1 MVSVFW
7 QFLPGWMMNPLL
19 LPGPERPEAFSPS
32 GLALLSVGSCSLP
45 LPRSPPPPLQ
55 RTQQKDLQPRLRRRK
70 RRVSA
75 IRGRASCPSRRSSS
89 PAAGTR
95 ASSPRTA
102 GQPRREQP
110 HVIPCAQKSTSRQLS
125 KGKTSFSVL
134 GAQKYLSEA
143 YMQRTTHSL
152 TFCSR
157 RKKIWF

>member
-1 MVSVFW
+1 
-7 QFLPGWMMNPLL
+7 MNPLL

-55 RTQQKDLQPRLRRRK
+55 RTQQKDLQPRLRRRT

-102 GQPRREQP
+102 GQPRREWP
-110 HVIPCAQKSTSRQLS
+110 HVIPCAQKPTSRQLFKEMES
-125 KGKTSFSVL
+125 SDILRLSAGRAPFLQLGLCTDTGMSQNSVSGPDSAGKLRPS
-134 GAQKYLSEA
+134 
-143 YMQRTTHSL
+143 
-152 TFCSR
+152 
-157 RKKIWF
+157 